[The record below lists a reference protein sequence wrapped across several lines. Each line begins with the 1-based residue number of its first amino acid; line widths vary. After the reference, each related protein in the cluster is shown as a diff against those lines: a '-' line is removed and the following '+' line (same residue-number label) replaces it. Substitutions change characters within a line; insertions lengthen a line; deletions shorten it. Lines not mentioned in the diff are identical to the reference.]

1 MSIDI
6 PALTETL
13 EYVLTPFEVVAL
25 SDEARASIANAW
37 KAARAVV
44 EAPTPDIEAIAQAL
58 DGAFDV
64 GLVTARIMVTTLME
78 VAFGGADLLRRSD
91 V

>member
-1 MSIDI
+1 MIDI
-6 PALTETL
+6 PALTQ
-13 EYVLTPFEVVAL
+13 AL
-25 SDEARASIANAW
+25 GLFVGVFAPDEGSPLSIILD
-37 KAARAVV
+37 AAQAVV